1 MNTKFFQF
9 LGPEKEKFK
18 SGVTCLSLIKSGQL
32 LVGSG
37 DGEVALVQFFNKVE
51 KDSKNKKGKICFEKK
66 RFVKLRVNICILKY
80 MDIFLIVLIFVHINL
95 HYISLTF

>member
-1 MNTKFFQF
+1 MADNFQEPFFFCGTTTGDIIGVNMNTKFFQF

-51 KDSKNKKGKICFEKK
+51 KDSKNKKGKICFEKR
-66 RFVKLRVNICILKY
+66 RFV
-80 MDIFLIVLIFVHINL
+80 
-95 HYISLTF
+95 